1 LFFIRKKVPRPIK
14 RAKKAMTAARMGSH
28 EVEVVLFAEGRLKPG
43 VTFGGVELLKFGAA
57 F

>member
-1 LFFIRKKVPRPIK
+1 
-14 RAKKAMTAARMGSH
+14 MTAARMGSH